1 MSPLKMTNNS
11 GADVSDGDVS
21 GAESDRSNTSRE
33 NNGTR
38 RGVGAPAGAD
48 SSEDEADSD
57 DSSEMDEGEC
67 EIRRNELLQHVQD
80 LEGQF
85 GLLREQLYRERMAQ
99 VNHQLEEVQMGK
111 SPEYLNKLQELHDN
125 MKSRIEVAGILRQ
138 LRLANIRN
146 KFEAEEQAAKQ
157 NFESEKSLAWD
168 YYRNELEE
176 TIKRLEEDRHNV
188 EINWG
193 DDGEWGCRNR
203 SRSRRKA
210 VTVSGPYI
218 VYMLKPQ
225 DIMEDWTLIRKALKR
240 SP

>member
-1 MSPLKMTNNS
+1 MKLQNNS
-11 GADVSDGDVS
+11 TGGDVSDGDVS
-21 GAESDRSNTSRE
+21 GAESERSNTSRE
-33 NNGTR
+33 NE
-38 RGVGAPAGAD
+38 RGRE

-67 EIRRNELLQHVQD
+67 EIRRTQLIQHVQD
-80 LEGQF
+80 LEDQF
-85 GLLREQLYRERMAQ
+85 GQLREQLYRERLAQ
-99 VNHQLEEVQMGK
+99 VELQLSEVKAGR
-111 SPEYLNKLQELHDN
+111 SPEYLSKLQELEDN
-125 MKSRIEVAGILRQ
+125 LQSRTEVAGILRQ

-146 KFEAEEQAAKQ
+146 KFEAEEQAALQ

-168 YYRNELEE
+168 FYHNELEE

-193 DDGEWGCRNR
+193 EGGEYGSRSR

-240 SP
+240 TP